1 MRMRSTDTDEMSGKD
16 PTTLKGAQAAREEL
30 RARCLALVRRWQPLA
45 QNGWDHAA
53 ARKLGEEV
61 DQIAETSERLNLDD
75 VNLSALELAAYLC
88 SFVDD
93 HLVPSPRNL
102 AKLADMVNR
111 LGAVLTDLSDTAT
124 AQVHTLPA
132 RTPIQPP
139 PIQEVAGNV
148 TDTTRDGD
156 VMASTPATALPLQPA
171 EPFDSFF
178 YENSEIVLE
187 STPADEVPI
196 EMATE
201 PSIELLPEPPNALA
215 EEPVQTAAVESA
227 QTIESAFTEPDIS
240 EPALVVPEPVTS
252 MMRAFVPPAPTPIN
266 PALLEQRIRPTRLP
280 RAVCIVGLGASAVPG
295 LRASLVERGYDV
307 REFAEGEQLLD
318 FMKHAVPG
326 ALLVDA
332 RKLRVMSRINVLFN
346 GEDFADERMPALIGI
361 SPDGDLGHRLLAM
374 RAGASALFG
383 APVDSMRVV
392 GKVDELLAQGTQPEW
407 RVLLVNQHRETA
419 ADAARCLV
427 ERGMTARLANNGQS
441 ALTAMSEFRPDV
453 IVVDCDL
460 PDVSGIELTQLIRQQ
475 PEHAAVPIVLAAD
488 AADFGQRF
496 DAIAAGGDEFLLKPV
511 KARHLISAVHAR
523 AQRAHWLREMI
534 GTPGGRDSR
543 TGLFSRTTLIEKLE
557 ASLGDRSAALIYFA
571 IDRSA
576 ILREQIGLA
585 GLAAIDA
592 HIGKIL
598 RAQLDE
604 LDVPAQFQDFS
615 YFALVHRR
623 SRNDVTAAAERVRE
637 IINQQPWQF
646 NGTSHTLSASVGMGL
661 LGGDNATVDSVVINA
676 QAAQLAAAHLGGNR
690 VLWFEAKEA
699 ALLPVDPILAV
710 RAVLSRPLSQEH
722 TRFEFQPIVPL
733 AGKLTGQYELG
744 FKVKSAQ
751 HPGTTIDYSD
761 IAPAAADSNQI
772 ATVDRWLLQHALEVR
787 QEQLKRG
794 RQLRLFVPQAVTS
807 AMQAEFLWWLERE
820 LKERRLSGTGI
831 TLELACSQLI
841 DAGARGTEQLKT
853 LHQLGVRF
861 CLVDFGRDWAAVH
874 ALKNFHVD
882 FVRLSAG
889 LVAELGTAK
898 SISDTLLALVRK
910 AHAVSTSVIAP
921 EIDNMQRAHLLLR
934 LGVDYGCGP
943 AFGRPQ
949 PQPDFDF
956 TRPLF

>member
-1 MRMRSTDTDEMSGKD
+1 MEPAVSEPEIIEPPVS
-16 PTTLKGAQAAREEL
+16 QS
-30 RARCLALVRRWQPLA
+30 RRWP
-45 QNGWDHAA
+45 HA
-53 ARKLGEEV
+53 
-61 DQIAETSERLNLDD
+61 
-75 VNLSALELAAYLC
+75 
-88 SFVDD
+88 F
-93 HLVPSPRNL
+93 
-102 AKLADMVNR
+102 
-111 LGAVLTDLSDTAT
+111 
-124 AQVHTLPA
+124 
-132 RTPIQPP
+132 
-139 PIQEVAGNV
+139 
-148 TDTTRDGD
+148 
-156 VMASTPATALPLQPA
+156 
-171 EPFDSFF
+171 
-178 YENSEIVLE
+178 
-187 STPADEVPI
+187 
-196 EMATE
+196 
-201 PSIELLPEPPNALA
+201 
-215 EEPVQTAAVESA
+215 
-227 QTIESAFTEPDIS
+227 
-240 EPALVVPEPVTS
+240 
-252 MMRAFVPPAPTPIN
+252 APTAIH
-266 PALLEQRIRPTRLP
+266 EQRVRPTRLP
-280 RAVCIVGLGASAVPG
+280 RAVCVVGLGASAVPG

-307 REFAEGEQLLD
+307 REFAEGEELLD

-346 GEDFADERMPALIGI
+346 GSEFADERMPALIGI

-441 ALTAMSEFRPDV
+441 ALTALAEFRPDV
-453 IVVDCDL
+453 IVIDCDL

-488 AADFGQRF
+488 ASGFGQRF

-523 AQRAHWLREMI
+523 AQRAHWLREII

-543 TGLFSRTTLIEKLE
+543 TGLYSRTTLIEKLE

-571 IDRSA
+571 LDHSA
-576 ILREQIGLA
+576 TLREQIGLA
-585 GLAAIDA
+585 GIAAIDA

-623 SRNDVTAAAERVRE
+623 SRSEVTATAERVRE
-637 IINQQPWQF
+637 IINQQAWQF
-646 NGTSHTLSASVGMGL
+646 NGTSHSLSASVGMGL

-710 RAVLSRPLSQEH
+710 RAVLSRPLSQEQ

-733 AGKLTGQYELG
+733 AGKLTSQYELG

-761 IAPAAADSNQI
+761 IAPAAADASQI

-807 AMQAEFLWWLERE
+807 TLQSEFLWWLERE
-820 LKERRLSGTGI
+820 LKDRHLSGTGI
-831 TLELACSQLI
+831 TLELACSSLI
-841 DAGARGTEQLKT
+841 DAGARGTDQLKA

-889 LVAELGTAK
+889 LVAELGSAK

-910 AHAVSTSVIAP
+910 AHAVSTAVIAP
-921 EIDNMQRAHLLLR
+921 EVDTMQRAHLLLR
-934 LGVDYGCGP
+934 LGVDYGCGS

>member
-1 MRMRSTDTDEMSGKD
+1 M
-16 PTTLKGAQAAREEL
+16 
-30 RARCLALVRRWQPLA
+30 RRWQPLA
-45 QNGWDHAA
+45 QNGWDHSA
-53 ARKLGEEV
+53 ARKLGEEIE
-61 DQIAETSERLNLDD
+61 QIAETSERLNLDD

-93 HLVPSPRNL
+93 HLIPSPRNL
-102 AKLADMVNR
+102 ANLADMVNR
-111 LGAVLTDLSDTAT
+111 LGAVLTDLSATAT
-124 AQVHTLPA
+124 AAVHTLPS
-132 RTPIQPP
+132 RSPPQPL
-139 PIQEVAGNV
+139 PIQETRSNVAAI
-148 TDTTRDGD
+148 TRDGE
-156 VMASTPATALPLQPA
+156 VMASTQANAVPL
-171 EPFDSFF
+171 EPSEPPSDDIE
-178 YENSEIVLE
+178 ENTEIVLE
-187 STPADEVPI
+187 SAPLDEAPLERMDEV
-196 EMATE
+196 EVVAR
-201 PSIELLPEPPNALA
+201 A
-215 EEPVQTAAVESA
+215 EEPAFEQPAQIAAPITLELAPVDEPNTAPEIIRAAPEIAES
-227 QTIESAFTEPDIS
+227 
-240 EPALVVPEPVTS
+240 VTTL
-252 MMRAFVPPAPTPIN
+252 MRAFAPPTPMTSAPT
-266 PALLEQRIRPTRLP
+266 EKTRPTRLP
-280 RAVCIVGLGASAVPG
+280 RAVCILGLGASAVPG
-295 LRASLVERGYDV
+295 LRASLGERGYDV
-307 REFAEGEQLLD
+307 REFAEGEQLVD
-318 FMKHAVPG
+318 FMTHVVPG

-346 GEDFADERMPALIGI
+346 AESFADERMPALIAI
-361 SPDGDLGHRLLAM
+361 SSDGDLGHRLLAM
-374 RAGASALFG
+374 RAGASAMFG

-407 RVLLVNQHRETA
+407 RVLLVNQHRA
-419 ADAARCLV
+419 VAGDAARCLV

-441 ALTAMSEFRPDV
+441 ALTALSEFRPDV
-453 IVVDCDL
+453 IVIDCDL

-488 AADFGQRF
+488 ASGFGQRF

-523 AQRAHWLREMI
+523 AQRAHWLREVI

-543 TGLFSRTTLIEKLE
+543 TGLYSRTTLIEKLE
-557 ASLGDRSAALIYFA
+557 ASLGDRSAALIYLA
-571 IDRSA
+571 LDHA
-576 ILREQIGLA
+576 TILREQIGLA
-585 GLAAIDA
+585 GLAALDA

-598 RAQLDE
+598 RSQLDE

-637 IINQQPWQF
+637 IINEQPWLF
-646 NGTSHTLSASVGMGL
+646 NGKSYTLSASGGMGL
-661 LGGDNATVDSVVINA
+661 LGGDNATVDSVVVNA

-690 VLWFEAKEA
+690 ALWFEAKEA

-710 RAVLSRPLSQEH
+710 RAVLSRPLSQDQ

-744 FKVKSAQ
+744 FKVRSVQ

-761 IAPAAADSNQI
+761 IAPAATDSNQI

-794 RQLRLFVPQAVTS
+794 RQLRLFVPQGVTS
-807 AMQAEFLWWLERE
+807 ALQPEFLWWLERE
-820 LKERRLSGTGI
+820 LKERRLSGTGL
-831 TLELACSQLI
+831 TLELACSSLI
-841 DAGARGTEQLKT
+841 DAGARGTDQLKT

-889 LVAELGTAK
+889 LVAELGSAK

-910 AHAVSTSVIAP
+910 AHAVSTGVIAP
-921 EIDNMQRAHLLLR
+921 EVDNMQRAHLLLR

-956 TRPLF
+956 ARPLF

>member
-1 MRMRSTDTDEMSGKD
+1 MPMRSTETDEMSGHD
-16 PTTLKGAQAAREEL
+16 PTTLTGAKAAREEL
-30 RARCLALVRRWQPLA
+30 RARCLSLVRRWQPLA

-61 DQIAETSERLNLDD
+61 EQIAETSERLNLDD
-75 VNLSALELAAYLC
+75 VNLWALELAAYLC

-93 HLVPSPRNL
+93 HLVPTPRSL

-111 LGAVLTDLSDTAT
+111 LGAVLSDLSATAT
-124 AQVHTLPA
+124 AAVHTLPA
-132 RTPIQPP
+132 RTPSQPP
-139 PIQEVAGNV
+139 AIQETHSNV
-148 TDTTRDGD
+148 GGTTRDGD
-156 VMASTPATALPLQPA
+156 VMAPTPAAATSLEPIEPLTDVF
-171 EPFDSFF
+171 E
-178 YENSEIVLE
+178 ENSEIVLE
-187 STPADEVPI
+187 SAPVDEVPFELAPVVEAVDASPAQPDEPAI
-196 EMATE
+196 EQ
-201 PSIELLPEPPNALA
+201 
-215 EEPVQTAAVESA
+215 PVQDLTPTEVPAAEPLRVE
-227 QTIESAFTEPDIS
+227 T
-240 EPALVVPEPVTS
+240 PEHVTS
-252 MMRAFVPPAPTPIN
+252 MMRSFVPPAATSITTAPV
-266 PALLEQRIRPTRLP
+266 ERIRPTRLP
-280 RAVCIVGLGASAVPG
+280 RAVCILGLGASAVPG
-295 LRASLVERGYDV
+295 LRASLAERGYDV
-307 REFAEGEQLLD
+307 REFAEAEELLG

-332 RKLRVMSRINVLFN
+332 RKLRVMSRINVLYN
-346 GEDFADERMPALIGI
+346 GSDFADERMPALMAI

-441 ALTAMSEFRPDV
+441 ALTALSEFRPDV

-523 AQRAHWLREMI
+523 AQRAHWLREVI

-543 TGLFSRTTLIEKLE
+543 TGLYSRTTLVEKLE
-557 ASLGDRSAALIYFA
+557 ASLGDRSAALVYLA

-585 GLAAIDA
+585 GMAALDA
-592 HIGKIL
+592 HIGKML

-646 NGTSHTLSASVGMGL
+646 NGVTHTLSASVGMGL

-710 RAVLSRPLSQEH
+710 RAVLSRPLSQEQ

-733 AGKLTGQYELG
+733 AGKLTSQYELG

-761 IAPAAADSNQI
+761 IAPAAADASQI
-772 ATVDRWLLQHALEVR
+772 ATVDRWLLQHALDVR

-794 RQLRLFVPQAVTS
+794 RQLRLFVPQAVSS
-807 AMQAEFLWWLERE
+807 ALQAEFLWWLERE

-831 TLELACSQLI
+831 TLELACSSLI
-841 DAGARGTEQLKT
+841 DSGARGTDQLKT

-889 LVAELGTAK
+889 LVAELGSAK

-910 AHAVSTSVIAP
+910 AHAVATAVIAP